1 MGYLNG
7 NQMEKTE
14 FHKGPGDPWY
24 HSLIENQ
31 DNED

>member
-1 MGYLNG
+1 MGYING
-7 NQMEKTE
+7 NSMEKTE
-14 FHKGPGDPWY
+14 FHKADPWY